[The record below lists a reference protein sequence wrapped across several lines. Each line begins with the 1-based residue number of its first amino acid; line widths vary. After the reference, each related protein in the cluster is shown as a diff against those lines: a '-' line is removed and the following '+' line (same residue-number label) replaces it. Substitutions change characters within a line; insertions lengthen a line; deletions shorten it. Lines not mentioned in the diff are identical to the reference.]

1 MCSLQTVTILQNLM
15 IAIENLNLKSE
26 TYNES
31 CAYIVLKSLKK
42 SDKQIARFALKNNLI
57 NFLRQGITLT
67 KLTMFIGNQY
77 CSFFTYHSQES

>member
-15 IAIENLNLKSE
+15 IAIENLTLKSE

-42 SDKQIARFALKNNLI
+42 SDKQIARFALKNNLKT
-57 NFLRQGITLT
+57 LKKEITTNLD
-67 KLTMFIGNQY
+67 
-77 CSFFTYHSQES
+77 